1 MTISSQQFGF
11 APPVSEKRAK
21 SLIRDLTTLF
31 CQTLFGG
38 GQTLARD
45 FQIVVAV
52 AKFNEQ
58 FGQSDQVF
66 NLIAQWPP
74 APTAHFFQF
83 RPLFVGHADVKSEI
97 FLCHSFKAAKA
108 KL

>member
-1 MTISSQQFGF
+1 MTISSQRFGF
-11 APPVSEKRAK
+11 APHFSEKRAK
-21 SLIRDLTTLF
+21 SLIRDLTAFF

-45 FQIVVAV
+45 FQIVVAIT
-52 AKFNEQ
+52 KLNEQ
-58 FGQSDQVF
+58 LGQSDQMF
-66 NLIAQWPP
+66 NLIAQGPS

-83 RPLFVGHADVKSEI
+83 RPLFVGHANVKSEI